1 MRSAAPAQPARSSG
15 PWSATAPASATANW
29 PGPGAVAVLA
39 TGASQPPGPPQR
51 CKAHPARATP
61 AQPWCETPRKE
72 SPGSGPSPVARPRPT
87 QAGQQAAATRICLQ
101 LSTLGACLFAD
112 GTRISRAVPANGIRR
127 CSWSRIAG
135 LRVQSRH
142 RNRSGAALPFSY
154 SVFLP
159 APAVIPA
166 TTPHPPASAPA
177 RSAGVRQGRSRRHR
191 PGKSQQPAARKT
203 AASPP

>member
-1 MRSAAPAQPARSSG
+1 MRSAAPAQPAIGSRH
-15 PWSATAPASATANW
+15 WSATAPASATANW
-29 PGPGAVAVLA
+29 PGPCAVAVMA
-39 TGASQPPGPPQR
+39 TGPSQPPGLPQR
-51 CKAHPARATP
+51 SRAQEVRATP

-72 SPGSGPSPVARPRPT
+72 WPGSGPSPVARPR
-87 QAGQQAAATRICLQ
+87 QAQWVRQVAATRISSR
-101 LSTLGACLFAD
+101 LSTHDAWLFAD
-112 GTRISRAVPANGIRR
+112 GTNISQPVPANGIRR
-127 CSWSRIAG
+127 CSWTRIAG

-154 SVFLP
+154 STFLP